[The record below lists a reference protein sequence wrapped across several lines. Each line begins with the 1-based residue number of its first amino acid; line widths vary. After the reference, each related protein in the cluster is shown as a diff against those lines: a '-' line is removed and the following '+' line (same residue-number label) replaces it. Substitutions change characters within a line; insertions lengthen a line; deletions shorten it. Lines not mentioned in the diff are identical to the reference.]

1 MDADAPQVLAAI
13 DALKIA
19 IDSPAFKPP
28 MLPVVAQEA
37 LAVATDRN
45 VDLTSLGKI
54 IERDQVLAAR
64 FLTVANSP
72 TYRRRVSATT
82 VSAALMRLGL
92 VNSRDLLF
100 FTAVEPTMFASRE
113 YENEMTAL
121 RGHSLG
127 TATACSFIARA
138 RAFSDEYASLAGLIH
153 DLGAA
158 AVVHHIA
165 ENEDRFAVLR
175 LAEGGVAAAVAATH
189 ELANQRVARR
199 WSLPEP
205 VTRAMNEHHQ
215 VSPQSPFIVV
225 LAAAADELATMSGL
239 GSGMDPPSGRTA
251 LTRIFVDA
259 AAVQRIIDE
268 FAADIATVDDPAP
281 SR

>member
-1 MDADAPQVLAAI
+1 MDADSPQVLAAI
-13 DALKIA
+13 DALKVA
-19 IDSPAFKPP
+19 IDSPAFQPP
-28 MLPVVAQEA
+28 LLPVVAQEA
-37 LAVATDRN
+37 LAIASDKK
-45 VDLTSLGKI
+45 VDLATLGKI

-82 VSAALMRLGL
+82 VSSALMRLGL

-100 FTAVEPTMFASRE
+100 FTAVEPAMFSSRE
-113 YENEMTAL
+113 YAVEMTAL
-121 RGHSLG
+121 RAHSLG
-127 TATACSFIARA
+127 TASACSFIARA

-153 DLGAA
+153 DLGAT

-165 ENEDRFAVLR
+165 QNEDRFAVLR
-175 LAEGGVAAAVAATH
+175 MAEGGIAAAVAATH

-205 VTRAMNEHHQ
+205 VMRAMNEHHQ
-215 VSPQSPFIVV
+215 VGPTSPFIVV

-239 GSGMDPPSGRTA
+239 GSGMDPPTGRAA
-251 LTRIFVDA
+251 LTRILVDQ
-259 AAVQRIIDE
+259 AAVQRLIDD
-268 FAADIATVDDPAP
+268 FAADMASVDDPPP